1 MKSNSYFL
9 RVLGCTRAKALGME
23 DGVIRDKQ
31 ITASSE
37 YSSNHQASNG
47 RLNFN
52 AKKGAWSAKT
62 IDLNQWLQVD
72 FQRSTIITGISTQGR
87 IQYSQFVTSYTISF
101 SDDENN
107 FQSVKAAGIQKV
119 KRGEEIAKVIAPD
132 IFLEDVASPITHLS
146 PFPLFATALPS
157 SYTF

>member
-1 MKSNSYFL
+1 MVSFARK
-9 RVLGCTRAKALGME
+9 K
-23 DGVIRDKQ
+23 
-31 ITASSE
+31 ITASSV
-37 YSSNHQASNG
+37 YSSNHLASNG

-62 IDLNQWLQVD
+62 IHLNQWLQVD

-87 IQYSQFVTSYTISF
+87 TQYSQFVTSYTISF
-101 SDDENN
+101 SDDENS
-107 FQSVKAAGIQKV
+107 FQNVNAAGIQKV
-119 KRGEEIAKVIAPD
+119 KRGEEIAKVIAPN
-132 IFLEDVASPITHLS
+132 IFLEDVAPPPITHFS